1 MDHLSHNSLQPWKV
15 SNVSFCFHSL
25 WLSCQ
30 TLPTPCQLVYMQL
43 WSSVCLKTCLCIYL
57 KERFATLVC
66 NMYLSSLSSHCVL
79 LFSYSAKRSFLHTN
93 HTVFVTATRPLYNKP
108 VASQDQHQVFS
119 GSYVA
124 LVRKRI
130 PAILEKKT
138 GQYNVKRDTES
149 YFFSSVAE
157 MRFCTLIIFKNSNQ
171 ILYVPG
177 FPTRGQQ
184 TFFEKRILRTW
195 SISCCFPRLSSS
207 KTVAGQPGFC
217 IVFFHL
223 LDF

>member
-1 MDHLSHNSLQPWKV
+1 
-15 SNVSFCFHSL
+15 
-25 WLSCQ
+25 
-30 TLPTPCQLVYMQL
+30 
-43 WSSVCLKTCLCIYL
+43 
-57 KERFATLVC
+57 
-66 NMYLSSLSSHCVL
+66 MYLSSLSSRCFL

-130 PAILEKKT
+130 PAILEKKQT
-138 GQYNVKRDTES
+138 GQYNVKRDNES
-149 YFFSSVAE
+149 YFFFSSVAG

-195 SISCCFPRLSSS
+195 SISCCRPPKRSLASRDFVLFSSTFWTFKFKSGRSEVLSSHVVVETERS
-207 KTVAGQPGFC
+207 SQKRRVTDEESESLNVPNC
-217 IVFFHL
+217 
-223 LDF
+223 